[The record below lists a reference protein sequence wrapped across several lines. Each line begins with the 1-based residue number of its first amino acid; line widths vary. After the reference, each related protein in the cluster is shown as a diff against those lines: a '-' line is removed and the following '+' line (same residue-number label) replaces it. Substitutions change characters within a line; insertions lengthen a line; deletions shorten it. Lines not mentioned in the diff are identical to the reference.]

1 MDGADVMGAETTA
14 EQQHRLAKYEF
25 KPGESGNPAG
35 RPVGSRNKLSDKFCA
50 DLLEHWQEHGVE
62 AMDAA
67 LKKDPAAYV
76 RVVASMV
83 PKDVKFTADTSEVLL
98 DVLREMTAARKR
110 RAGDS
115 AKVIE
120 HDEIETAH

>member
-1 MDGADVMGAETTA
+1 MDEADAMDAETRA
-14 EQQHRLAKYEF
+14 RQQRGIVEHAW
-25 KPGESGNPAG
+25 KPGQSGNPAG

-67 LKKDPAAYV
+67 LKKDPAAYL
-76 RVVASMV
+76 RVVASMM
-83 PKDVKFTADTSEVLL
+83 PKDVKFTADTSEVFL

>member
-1 MDGADVMGAETTA
+1 MDEADVMGAETTA

-67 LKKDPAAYV
+67 LAKDPAAYV
-76 RVVASMV
+76 RVVASTV
-83 PKDVKFTADTSEVLL
+83 PKDVKFTADTSEVFL

>member
-1 MDGADVMGAETTA
+1 MDEADAMDAETRA
-14 EQQHRLAKYEF
+14 RQQRGIVEHAW
-25 KPGESGNPAG
+25 KPGQSGNPAG

-76 RVVASMV
+76 QVMASMV
-83 PKDVKFTADTSEVLL
+83 PKDVKFTADTSEVFL

-110 RAGDS
+110 RASDY
-115 AKVIE
+115 ARFIE

>member
-1 MDGADVMGAETTA
+1 MGAETTA

-25 KPGESGNPAG
+25 KPGKSGNPAG

-83 PKDVKFTADTSEVLL
+83 PKDVKFTADTSEVFL

-110 RAGDS
+110 RASDY
-115 AKVIE
+115 ARFIE